1 MVATRFEHPDIEV
14 FHGMLTVA
22 PSMKRLFRL
31 IERVARTDFSIL
43 LRGETGTGKDLVA
56 RALHAMSARHAKP
69 FLGVNCATFTVEL
82 LASELFGHVRGAFT
96 GAVSD
101 RQGLFARADG
111 GTLFLDEV
119 AEIDLAI
126 QSRLLRVLEERK
138 FVPVGGTVSEEVDV
152 RIMAATHKALRAE
165 VEAGRFRD
173 DLMYRIRVVPI
184 FLPPLRE
191 RAGDVEALAWHFIAR
206 LNEKGLRQVEAMDD
220 NVRAAMLRHP
230 WPGNVRELR
239 NVLEYAFAVGEGP
252 RISLDELTPE
262 LRGEPP
268 KRRRP
273 RSAAERER
281 ERLHGALQASGG
293 RKGDAARALGMSRST
308 FWRKCREHG
317 VG

>member
-1 MVATRFEHPDIEV
+1 MVATLGARDDLEV
-14 FHGMLTVA
+14 FHGMVTVA
-22 PSMKRLFRL
+22 PSMKELFRL
-31 IERVARTDFSIL
+31 IERVARTDFSVL

-56 RALHAMSARHAKP
+56 RALHALSARRAQP

-101 RQGLFARADG
+101 RKGLFARADG

-138 FVPVGGTVSEEVDV
+138 FVPVGGTDPQEVDV
-152 RIMAATHKALRAE
+152 RIMAATHEALRTE
-165 VEAGRFRD
+165 VEAGRFRE

-191 RAGDVEALAWHFIAR
+191 RLGDVDALAAHFIAR
-206 LNEKGLRQVEAMDD
+206 LNAKGLRHVEAIDD
-220 NVRAAMLRHP
+220 DARAAMAAHP

-252 RISLDELTPE
+252 VITLAELTPE

-268 KRRRP
+268 RSRRA
-273 RSAAERER
+273 RSAVQRER
-281 ERLHGALQASGG
+281 ERLLAALQACGG
-293 RKGDAARALGMSRST
+293 RRGEAARALGISRST
-308 FWRKCREHG
+308 FWRKCREHRR
-317 VG
+317 

>member
-1 MVATRFEHPDIEV
+1 MVATERDSAELEL
-14 FHGMLTVA
+14 FHGMVTVA
-22 PSMKRLFRL
+22 PSMKALFRL
-31 IERVARTDFSIL
+31 IERVARTDFSVL

-56 RALHAMSARHAKP
+56 RALHTLSRRGERA

-101 RQGLFARADG
+101 RKGLFARANG

-138 FVPVGGTVSEEVDV
+138 FVPVGGTEAQEVDV
-152 RIMAATHKALRAE
+152 RIMAATHEALRTE
-165 VEAGRFRD
+165 VEAGRFRA

-191 RAGDVEALAWHFIAR
+191 RVGDVDALATHFIAR
-206 LNEKGLRQVEAMDD
+206 LNEKGLRRVEAIDD
-220 NVRAAMLRHP
+220 DARAAMAAHG

-239 NVLEYAFAVGEGP
+239 NVLEYAFAVGQGP
-252 RISLDELTPE
+252 VITLAELTPE

-268 KRRRP
+268 RSRRP
-273 RSAAERER
+273 RRPAHRDR
-281 ERLHGALQASGG
+281 ERLLQALQATGG
-293 RKGDAARALGMSRST
+293 RRGDAARSLGMSRST

-317 VG
+317 I